1 MFGCRNAA
9 GDNVS
14 NDQSHYT
21 RYGSLCTSR
30 LDGQAGMINGTL
42 YSGGVCDN
50 GCKMQPNL
58 DRDVDFSLREHGSAN
73 SISIKRGTW
82 KATGDAC
89 FADLPDKPKPK
100 DEYCHQTASGHTV
113 CKSKDKTC
121 VGTASGFRT
130 CASDTGNQ
138 KGHTATNTGRTEAA
152 AIGAP
157 NTPPNA
163 PSNRPGENWQ
173 SSGGNTSITNNVT
186 NNVTNTGG
194 YTNGGAPNGNN
205 PVPGD
210 GSGPG
215 QGGSNGEGEGPS
227 HGTVG
232 GNGECTGSFTCTGGD
247 PVLCAIAQQTYR
259 ARCEADGRFDG
270 DAGSFPGDGDGGA
283 GEDPDAQKAIT
294 TATPNLKMIDSGG
307 FFGGG
312 SCPSFEAASTKFG
325 KFSFDE
331 TSFCEVLSIA
341 RGCLLFFG
349 AFLSLGILMGWGSKD

>member
-1 MFGCRNAA
+1 
-9 GDNVS
+9 
-14 NDQSHYT
+14 
-21 RYGSLCTSR
+21 
-30 LDGQAGMINGTL
+30 MINGTL

-82 KATGDAC
+82 KPTGDAC
-89 FADLPDKPKPK
+89 FADLPDKPQPK

-138 KGHTATNTGRTEAA
+138 KGHTATDTGRTEAA

-173 SSGGNTSITNNVT
+173 PSGGNTSITNNVT

-194 YTNGGAPNGNN
+194 FQNKGSANGNN

-215 QGGSNGEGEGPS
+215 AGGSNGNGEGEGEGNNFGS
-227 HGTVG
+227 VG
-232 GNGECTGSFTCTGGD
+232 GNGQCSGSFTCTGGD
-247 PVLCAIAQQTYR
+247 PVLCAIAQQTYK
-259 ARCEADGRFDG
+259 ARCEADARFAEGDG
-270 DAGSFPGDGDGGA
+270 TGGFPGDGDGGA
-283 GEDPDAQKAIT
+283 GPDPDPKDSLKL
-294 TATPNLKMIDSGG
+294 ATPRLSLIDKGG

-312 SCPSFEAASTKFG
+312 SCPSFEVGSTRWG
-325 KFSFDE
+325 SFSFDAVE
-331 TSFCEVLSIA
+331 FCKLLGAA
-341 RGCLLFFG
+341 RGALLLLG
-349 AFLSLGILMGWGSKD
+349 AFIALGILMGWQGRD